1 MSRALLYLVSGV
13 LLTAAIGTWSP
24 NRAALTA
31 SAAGPVTVIGSV
43 VDGMLTPLANA
54 TLTLEQGSRVIA
66 RTTSDAQGKFRF
78 TAVPPGQ
85 YRMRATLSGF
95 PLFLRELRISGES
108 ETVQVPIVLVSAEDA
123 RKESASQAAMAAAPA
138 PPPPAAAPV
147 AAGGSGRGGQP
158 KGALARIDEVQGMSR
173 AVGTSAS
180 DANLQNAAPLP
191 RQESWLPEPA
201 PWSSNRDAESYR
213 HVRSNQFQSTR
224 NNPLSTFGADV
235 DTASYTNVRRFLSRG
250 QLPPRDA
257 VRVEELIN
265 YFRFGYAA
273 PQGRLPLS
281 LRTEVGDCPWDA
293 EHQLVL
299 IGARARSSSPREIEG
314 RNITLLLDVS
324 GSMAPADRLPMIKTA
339 LGMFVDTLRPDDRL
353 AIVTYAGTS
362 GVALPSTPVRQR
374 ETIQRAIASL
384 SAGGST
390 NGAQGLVLAYRI
402 ARQSFIP
409 GGVNRVILATDG
421 DFNVGVTSQQELL
434 RLIQRERESGVF
446 LSVFG
451 VGTGNLKDST
461 MEMLADR
468 GNGHY
473 AYLDSF
479 QEARRMLVR
488 EADGTLETVA
498 KDVKFQVEF
507 NPATISSWKLIG
519 YENRAL
525 SAEDF
530 NDDQKDGGEMGA
542 GHTVTVLYEV
552 VPVGRDARPQ
562 PEPRRPDVD
571 PLRYETSP
579 QSSAR
584 RPVPDSRVRP
594 SEWLTV
600 KARFKL
606 PEGETSD
613 VISQSVVAG
622 QGSQFLP
629 FAAAV
634 VEFGLL
640 LRDGPKWSGHW
651 ESFANRVGR
660 MTVPESLM
668 QEKNGFVELVSIAA
682 ALNRRTRAE

>member
-1 MSRALLYLVSGV
+1 MSRALPYLVSGV

-24 NRAALTA
+24 TRAALTA

-43 VDGMLTPLANA
+43 VDGMLTPIANA
-54 TLTLEQGSRVIA
+54 TVTLEQGSRVTA

-85 YRMRATLSGF
+85 YRMRATRSGF
-95 PLFLRELRISGES
+95 PVFLRELKISGEAP
-108 ETVQVPIVLVSAEDA
+108 TVQVPVVLVSADEA
-123 RKESASQAAMAAAPA
+123 RKENASQTGTAAPSPPPLPAATPMAAA
-138 PPPPAAAPV
+138 
-147 AAGGSGRGGQP
+147 GGGRGSQ
-158 KGALARIDEVQGMSR
+158 GALARIDEVQPASR
-173 AVGTSAS
+173 AIGEIAVS
-180 DANLQNAAPLP
+180 DANLYSAGPGP

-201 PWSSNRDAESYR
+201 PWGTDRNAESYR

-224 NNPLSTFGADV
+224 TNPLSTFGADV

-265 YFRFGYAA
+265 YFRFGYAV

-293 EHQLVL
+293 GHQLVL
-299 IGARARSSSPREIEG
+299 IGARARNSSPRAIEG

-402 ARQSFIP
+402 ARQAFIP

-461 MEMLADR
+461 MEMLADK

-507 NPATISSWKLIG
+507 NPATVSSWKLIG

-525 SAEDF
+525 AAEDF

-552 VPVGRDARPQ
+552 VPVSRDVRLQ
-562 PEPRRPDVD
+562 PEPRPQVD
-571 PLRYETSP
+571 PLRYGANLQVPGS
-579 QSSAR
+579 
-584 RPVPDSRVRP
+584 RPTRAANVRP

-606 PEGETSD
+606 PEGETSEM
-613 VISQSVVAG
+613 ISQSVVAG
-622 QGSQFLP
+622 QGSQYLP

-634 VEFGLL
+634 AEFGLL
-640 LRDGPKWSGHW
+640 LRDGAKWTGHW
-651 ESFANRVGR
+651 ESLANRVSR
-660 MTVPESLM
+660 MSVPEPLM
-668 QEKNGFVELVSIAA
+668 QEKNGFAELVSIAA
-682 ALNRRTRAE
+682 ALNRGSRGE